1 MLGLV
6 MDTEYLLYCFLYVL
20 QFLKENLFSV
30 ILGIYLGV
38 ELLGQHVIVFFLFI
52 FFTMAHA
59 S

>member
-20 QFLKENLFSV
+20 QFLKENLFSF

-38 ELLGQHVIVFFLFI
+38 EILGLHIIVSFLF
-52 FFTMAHA
+52 FFSTTAHA